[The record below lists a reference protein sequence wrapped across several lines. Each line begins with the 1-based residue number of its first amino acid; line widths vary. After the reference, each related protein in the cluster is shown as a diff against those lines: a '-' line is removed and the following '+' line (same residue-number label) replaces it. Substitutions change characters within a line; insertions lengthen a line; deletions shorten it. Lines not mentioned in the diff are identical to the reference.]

1 MAKRPYDAV
10 IAAPFGRLG
19 ITLKDGRLAD
29 IDFLGTRFPLRA
41 PKKAATRRVCRAL
54 NIYLQNP
61 KTKFRLPLETGGS
74 DFQRRVWRAM
84 QRIPVGKVLSYGELA
99 RKLKTGPRAVGNACR
114 ANSIPIVIPCHRVVA
129 ANGKGGF
136 MGKTGGRALA
146 IKNWLLTHER
156 GR

>member
-1 MAKRPYDAV
+1 MAKRSYDAV

-19 ITLKDGRLAD
+19 VTLKDGRLAD
-29 IDFLGTRFPLRA
+29 IDFLAARFPLHV
-41 PKKAATRRVCRAL
+41 PKEVSARRVCRAL

-84 QRIPVGKVLSYGELA
+84 QRIPAGKVLSYGELA

-114 ANSIPIVIPCHRVVA
+114 ANPIPIVIPCHRVVA

-136 MGKTGGRALA
+136 MGKTSGRALA
-146 IKNWLLTHER
+146 IKDWLLTHER